1 MRMDIISL
9 HDRAVDETARLVDG
23 VKPEQMDLP
32 TPCAGWDVRVLLA
45 HLVGG
50 NMRWA
55 ALPNGDP
62 LTRGPARGSGAAA
75 DLLGDDP
82 AGAYRRSAAALQAA
96 WRDPGLLDRQFE
108 IPIGVMPGRVAF
120 QVRLVETVVH
130 GWDLAKATG
139 QHPAF
144 APGIVETAIHFAQSS
159 LPRERLPGSP
169 FAPPVS
175 VSDDLT
181 EIDRLAALLGRTPG

>member
-1 MRMDIISL
+1 MDIVGL

-23 VKPEQMDLP
+23 VKPEQMNLP
-32 TPCAGWDVRVLLA
+32 TPCAGWDVRLLLA

-62 LTRGPARGSGAAA
+62 LTRGPARGGGPSA

-82 AGAYRRSAAALQAA
+82 AASYRRSAAALQAA
-96 WRDPGLLDRQFE
+96 WRGPALLDRTFE
-108 IPIGVMPGRVAF
+108 IPIGVLPGRAAF
-120 QVRLVETVVH
+120 HVRLVETVVH
-130 GWDLAKATG
+130 AWDLARATG

-144 APGIVETAIHFAQSS
+144 DPEIVETAARFSRSHLQG
-159 LPRERLPGSP
+159 ERPPGTP
-169 FAPPVS
+169 FAPPVT
-175 VSDDLT
+175 VANDLPA
-181 EIDRLAALLGRTPG
+181 IDQLAAFLGRAP